1 MYFKIKLN
9 IIIGGG
15 VKSNILLKLIK
26 EFTNILLQTNQILRL
41 SKLIHGYS
49 ADIVFRYTDIMF
61 LLLKCLYINLI
72 LIW

>member
-26 EFTNILLQTNQILRL
+26 EFTNILLQTNQISRL

>member
-26 EFTNILLQTNQILRL
+26 EFTNILLQTNQISRL
-41 SKLIHGYS
+41 SKLTHGYS
-49 ADIVFRYTDIMF
+49 ADIVFRYTNIMF

>member
-26 EFTNILLQTNQILRL
+26 EFTNILLQTNQISHLP
-41 SKLIHGYS
+41 KLIHGYS

-61 LLLKCLYINLI
+61 LLLKCLYINLF
-72 LIW
+72 LI

>member
-26 EFTNILLQTNQILRL
+26 EFTNILLQTNQISRL

-49 ADIVFRYTDIMF
+49 ADIVFRFMDIMF

>member
-26 EFTNILLQTNQILRL
+26 EFINILLQTNQISRL

>member
-26 EFTNILLQTNQILRL
+26 EFTNILLQTNQISRL
-41 SKLIHGYS
+41 SKLTHGYS